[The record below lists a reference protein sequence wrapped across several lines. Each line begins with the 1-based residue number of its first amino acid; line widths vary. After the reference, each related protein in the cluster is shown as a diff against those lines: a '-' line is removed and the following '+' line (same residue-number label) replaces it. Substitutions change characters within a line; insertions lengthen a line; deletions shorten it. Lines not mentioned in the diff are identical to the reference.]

1 VAAVYRYWSALVF
14 LLVIV
19 QIGLAGY
26 GAFGT
31 AKDVGEEGGTVDED
45 RFEELF
51 GAHAGVGYL
60 VVLSILILLIL
71 AAIARVGRQR
81 LVWSAILFGL
91 GILQIILAWIGS
103 EVPAVGALHPI
114 NAFLIAGLAGRIL
127 YSNFRGEPAVD
138 RTVDSTT
145 AAV

>member
-1 VAAVYRYWSALVF
+1 MAAVYRYWSALV
-14 LLVIV
+14 LLLIIV

-51 GAHAGVGYL
+51 GAHMGLGYL
-60 VVLSILILLIL
+60 VVLTFLILLIL

-91 GILQIILAWIGS
+91 GILQILLAWFGS
-103 EVPAVGALHPI
+103 EVPAIGSLHPI
-114 NAFLIAGLAGRIL
+114 NAFILAGLAGRIA
-127 YSNFRGEPAVD
+127 YTSFRGEPAVD
-138 RTVDSTT
+138 RTA